1 MLEFES
7 WSDVRFCYGQLLTLH
22 ESMQLGWL
30 LACAREGRKVSVK
43 EHLIEKKQWDT
54 LPEDKRKASPKKSA
68 CDTPLDRRK
77 KPIDLGTSQMESEIQ
92 EKKPQD
98 TPTASR
104 LSMGNA
110 HTPVLSSQR
119 MREIYEEAS
128 KFKTPKNSAV
138 SDVDSPGM
146 PRIGSDR
153 IAEMI
158 RNIQES
164 PHPYEVPEASF
175 DERNSQ
181 ALSGESKLRGVQ
193 FHSSGIPQRT
203 LEGNLVSFSP
213 EQ

>member
-1 MLEFES
+1 MK
-7 WSDVRFCYGQLLTLH
+7 D
-22 ESMQLGWL
+22 
-30 LACAREGRKVSVK
+30 
-43 EHLIEKKQWDT
+43 HLIEKKQWET
-54 LPEDKRKASPKKSA
+54 LPEDKRKASPKKSG

-98 TPTASR
+98 TPNASR
-104 LSMGNA
+104 VSNGA
-110 HTPVLSSQR
+110 AQTPVLSSQR

-128 KFKTPKNSAV
+128 RFKTPKTSAV
-138 SDVDSPGM
+138 SDVDSPGA
-146 PRIGSDR
+146 PQIGPER

-181 ALSGESKLRGVQ
+181 AVSGECKIEGSLHKARGG
-193 FHSSGIPQRT
+193 FRT
-203 LEGNLVSFSP
+203 RRVVRAVDSAIIFIYLTMLSNYSENSAS
-213 EQ
+213 